1 MANEQIPVSDGL
13 PDKIGQTINTVLS
26 RLDNLLDAGRPDAVF
41 AAPVTVDGRTVIG
54 AAEMILAAGAGGGGG
69 GGGPQAEENR
79 LAEVEGFGA
88 GAAGGGTTLARPV
101 AVVIIEPDGV
111 RVEPVVDVTKI
122 GLAAL
127 TVVGSALL
135 MFGRMWNLSRKRA
148 G

>member
-54 AAEMILAAGAGGGGG
+54 AAEVILAAGAGGGG

-79 LAEVEGFGA
+79 LAEGFGA

-135 MFGRMWNLSRKRA
+135 MFGRMWNLSRKRP

>member
-1 MANEQIPVSDGL
+1 MVPDPVPAVDKL
-13 PDKIGQTINTVLS
+13 PGETGQTIDVVLS
-26 RLDNLLDAGRPDAVF
+26 RLDKLLDAGRPDTVF

-54 AAEMILAAGAGGGGG
+54 AAEVVLAAGAGGGGG
-69 GGGPQAEENR
+69 GGRPAAEEGR
-79 LAEVEGFGA
+79 PDVGEGFGA
-88 GAAGGGTTLARPV
+88 GAAGGGTALARPV
-101 AVVIIEPDGV
+101 AIVIIEPNGV

-135 MFGRMWNLSRKRA
+135 MFGRIWHMSRKRP